1 MILSSPIPQTL
12 EILENSQ
19 VVISPDT
26 LGCLKKLAYDMCL
39 VVMVE
44 ANNKLEKKK
53 NELGLKVGNAK
64 ISWIGDNHVK
74 NVSDP
79 VNFYTI
85 HCSPEFSL
93 DNFDKSD
100 DKINEALD
108 IELQSYFHE
117 GYRILSN
124 HKWRYSI
131 PKSFYQLDTSLVLE
145 SDGFLGL
152 CGDIFT
158 NGRFDGAIQSGIS
171 IAKKYLTYDF

>member
-1 MILSSPIPQTL
+1 MDYNVQIGYIFFLQLYMQVHCFLLLQNYQINKEHKLTSISSRDKGFQISFENGKHYVCDDMILSSPIPQTL

-93 DNFDKSD
+93 DNFDKINK
-100 DKINEALD
+100 KITTQKITCRL
-108 IELQSYFHE
+108 
-117 GYRILSN
+117 
-124 HKWRYSI
+124 
-131 PKSFYQLDTSLVLE
+131 
-145 SDGFLGL
+145 FL
-152 CGDIFT
+152 T
-158 NGRFDGAIQSGIS
+158 V
-171 IAKKYLTYDF
+171 